1 MVDRV
6 VDASAFG
13 ALLFG
18 ESAQSWVQD
27 QTRGEVLIAPMVL
40 HFELGNVCWVKMR
53 RNPKEADALL
63 TVWMDWASEPPV
75 MVVDIDLIDA
85 LRVARDHHLT
95 FYDASY
101 LWLAQERAADLI
113 SLDGQLVRAARR
125 LGLRAPAQS
134 DGPADHTT
142 PRARN

>member
-18 ESAQSWVQD
+18 ESAKSWVQD
-27 QTRGEVLIAPMVL
+27 QTTGEVLVAPKIL

-53 RNPKEADALL
+53 RNPDAADALL
-63 TVWMDWASEPPV
+63 TAWTGWVSEPPV
-75 MVVDIDLIDA
+75 TVVDVDLIDA
-85 LRVARDHHLT
+85 LQLARAHHLT

-101 LWLAQERAADLI
+101 LWLAQDRTADLI
-113 SLDGQLVRAARR
+113 SLDRQLVRVARS
-125 LGLRAPAQS
+125 LGLHAPA
-134 DGPADHTT
+134 PHTT
-142 PRARN
+142 PHSRS

>member
-18 ESAQSWVQD
+18 ESAKPWVQD
-27 QTRGEVLIAPMVL
+27 QTRGEVLIAPRML

-53 RNPKEADALL
+53 RNPNEADALL
-63 TVWMDWASEPPV
+63 TVWMDWASESPV
-75 MVVDIDLIDA
+75 MVVDIDLIDT
-85 LRVARDHHLT
+85 LRLAREHHLT

-125 LGLRAPAQS
+125 LGLHAPAPN
-134 DGPADHTT
+134 DGPVDHTA
-142 PRARN
+142 PRSRN